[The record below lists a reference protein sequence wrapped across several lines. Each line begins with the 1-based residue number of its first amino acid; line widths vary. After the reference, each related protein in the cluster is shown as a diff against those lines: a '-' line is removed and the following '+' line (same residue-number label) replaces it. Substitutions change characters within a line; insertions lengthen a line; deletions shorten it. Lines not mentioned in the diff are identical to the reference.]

1 MNPPFNN
8 RGSLRNCS
16 TMPPITRMRDSVARQ
31 TALFKRIIK
40 AERDQKAD
48 QARIDAAI
56 AKAEQ
61 QIAVLVRRP
70 ITREQLHKAIIAVRD
85 RTVLAICNVRRNM
98 QTRTVEAK
106 NIEEGLSDEFLRQ
119 KSRFAEDEVED
130 VRLRM
135 RFFKLMECTP
145 TFTLIVYLRDAIEA
159 GSIACAESIRFELQS
174 RNDLLNYAAT
184 YESVVHNSAREDP
197 VEMRKRLANICN
209 AAMKVDARMTDLLQ
223 KAERLP
229 QDLRPIRASQE
240 RASDLEPLPLSE
252 GA

>member
-31 TALFKRIIK
+31 TALFERIIK

-106 NIEEGLSDEFLRQ
+106 NIEESLSDEFLRQ
-119 KSRFAEDEVED
+119 KSTFAEDEVED

-145 TFTLIVYLRDAIEA
+145 TFTLIVYLRDA
-159 GSIACAESIRFELQS
+159 L
-174 RNDLLNYAAT
+174 
-184 YESVVHNSAREDP
+184 
-197 VEMRKRLANICN
+197 KRVASLVPKAFDSSYRV
-209 AAMKVDARMTDLLQ
+209 AMTCL
-223 KAERLP
+223 
-229 QDLRPIRASQE
+229 IT
-240 RASDLEPLPLSE
+240 LPLTDRLYTKALTRTPLRCASGWQTLVTQRRRSMRE
-252 GA
+252 